1 MNQFKTY
8 WVIIL
13 SLFLF
18 LGCGKDERI
27 TAFKSVNLVP
37 MTEEKI
43 IENQT
48 VLVKGDRI
56 FKIGSADKIDIPQ
69 NANVIDGA
77 GAYLMPGLADMHV
90 HLKGDWP
97 LHQLDLYLANGVTTV
112 RDLDGRDFMLQWRD
126 EIKAGKRSGPTLYV
140 AAQTIRGYEKNAPEL
155 IEIRKSGYDCIKLYS
170 YFSNEDYQKAMQIA
184 KKHKLYTVGHIPFAV
199 GLDGIISAGMD
210 EIAHVEELSFEL
222 IDFDRTRN
230 LKPEAW
236 LPYVIKTAIQQNKI
250 SSGFDNK
257 DINKNQKKRISTLTN
272 KLKSANIPV
281 CTTLVI
287 DKVIV
292 QKLFEPDAFLARP
305 QSMYLPQT
313 YKQAFLQG
321 KEKHQIQFKGIKDL
335 APFKYGL
342 DKTLLGELH
351 QAGVPIVLG
360 TDAGSGVMG
369 IVPGFSLHDELRILV
384 EIGMTPYDAIATGTV
399 NASKVVAAMTGKNEF
414 GTIEVGKRAD
424 FILVN
429 KNPLEDVTNIRDN
442 RGVMATGVW
451 FEKSVLQN
459 MINPEHTNFKA
470 RLPIAAALYHIH
482 TPDDKFQTCM
492 EIVIDK
498 EFDGKLPDDI
508 DAVEV
513 TVADAQGTV
522 STLDLPH
529 PEYDEQFRDLF
540 YCFDGSPPLG
550 KYTFTVTGKGLTG
563 RATDF
568 QFVNRFIP
576 LPDISTFKPADGEI
590 VESKA
595 PTFSWGAIDYQD
607 TDLYYRLV
615 IHEISGKRVLTTASV
630 QGRLSYTVPEGFLKP
645 GKSYQWQ
652 LRVPDNDDW
661 VEMQNRSDS
670 KWLTFKMAGTTNE
683 FHISAGIKNIHK
695 PDDTFETGI
704 DIIIGKDF
712 PGNLPEDIDAITV
725 TGPGGDL
732 PISKDDFTYYP
743 QFKDFWIGIPGSPD
757 IGTYTFTV
765 MAGQMKGTAKD
776 TVSTLRNIPIP
787 DKFSLSPAQ
796 GQMLS
801 VSSPSF
807 KWQPVDYPFVPV
819 YYQLVIWN
827 PALTERIFESQIAT
841 DMHTITV
848 PAGTLK
854 PGRTYVWWVRVADSY
869 NWSQTQNR
877 TNSERITI
885 QMAEQLE

>member
-1 MNQFKTY
+1 
-8 WVIIL
+8 
-13 SLFLF
+13 
-18 LGCGKDERI
+18 
-27 TAFKSVNLVP
+27 

-43 IENQT
+43 IKNQT

-56 FKIGSADKIDIPQ
+56 FKIGPADKIKIPP
-69 NANVIDGA
+69 NANVIEGD

-126 EIKAGKRSGPTLYV
+126 EIKAGKRSGPTIYA
-140 AAQTIRGYEKNAPEL
+140 AAQTIRGHENNAPEL
-155 IEIRKSGYDCIKLYS
+155 VEKRKSEYDCIKLYS
-170 YFSNEDYQKAMQIA
+170 YFSNKDFQKAMQIA

-230 LKPEAW
+230 LSPEAW
-236 LPYVIKTAIQQNKI
+236 LPYVIKTAIQQQNI
-250 SSGFDNK
+250 LAGFDIK
-257 DINKNQKKRISTLTN
+257 DINENQKKRISILIN

-281 CTTLVI
+281 CTTLVV
-287 DKVIV
+287 DQVIV
-292 QKLFEPDAFLARP
+292 QKLFEPDVFLARP

-335 APFKYGL
+335 APFKYDL

-351 QAGVPIVLG
+351 RAGVPIVLG
-360 TDAGSGVMG
+360 TDAGSGAMG

-384 EIGMTPYDAIATGTV
+384 ENGITPYEAIATGTV
-399 NASKVVAAMTGKNEF
+399 NASKVVAVMTGKNEF

-429 KNPLEDVTNIRDN
+429 KNPLEDVAHIRDN
-442 RGVMATGVW
+442 RGVMAAGDW
-451 FEKSVLQN
+451 FEKSDLQN
-459 MINPEHTNFKA
+459 MINPEYTNFKA
-470 RLPIAAALYHIH
+470 RLPMAAAIFHIH

-498 EFDGKLPDDI
+498 EFDGKLPEDI
-508 DAVEV
+508 DTVEV
-513 TVADAQGTV
+513 TVTDAQGTV
-522 STLDLPH
+522 SMLDLPH
-529 PEYDEQFRDLF
+529 PEYEEQFRDLV

-563 RATDF
+563 QATDF
-568 QFVNRFIP
+568 QFVNRSIP
-576 LPDISTFKPADGEI
+576 IPDINTLKPADGEV
-590 VESKA
+590 VESRA
-595 PTFSWGAIDYQD
+595 PAFSWGTIDYQD

-615 IHEISGKRVLTTASV
+615 IHEISGKRVLNTASV

-652 LRVPDNDDW
+652 LRVRDNDDW
-661 VEMQNRSDS
+661 IEMQNRSNS
-670 KWLTFKMAGTTNE
+670 EWLTFKMAGATRE
-683 FHISAGIKNIHK
+683 FHISAQIKNVRK
-695 PDDTFETGI
+695 PDDQLETQI
-704 DIIIGKDF
+704 DIMLEKDF
-712 PGNLPEDIDAITV
+712 PGNLPEDIDTITV
-725 TGPGGDL
+725 AGPAGNL

-743 QFKDFWIGIPGSPD
+743 QFKDFWISIPGSPE

-765 MAGQMKGTAKD
+765 TAGQLKGVATD
-776 TVSTLRNIPIP
+776 TVTTLRNIPIP
-787 DKFSLSPAQ
+787 DTVGLSPSQ
-796 GQMLS
+796 GQILS
-801 VSSPSF
+801 ALSPTF
-807 KWQPVDYPFVPV
+807 KWHLVDYPFVPV

-827 PALTERIFESQIAT
+827 PAFTEHIFSSQVAT
-841 DMHTITV
+841 DMQMVTV
-848 PAGTLK
+848 PEGILK
-854 PGRTYVWWVRVADSY
+854 PGQTYVWWVRVADSY
-869 NWSQTQNR
+869 NWSQAQNR
-877 TNSERITI
+877 TDSERITI
-885 QMAEQLE
+885 QMADQLD